1 MSDASRK
8 LILARRARFVAAAMV
23 GAGLGASEAC
33 TPQPCLE
40 PPISTATS
48 SSSAPQMCLSP
59 IPSVTPAPPDAG
71 ALDAGPPPAVC
82 LTRLR

>member
-40 PPISTATS
+40 PPIYTG
-48 SSSAPQMCLSP
+48 SASPAPCLS
-59 IPSVTPAPPDAG
+59 VAPAPPDAG
-71 ALDAGPPPAVC
+71 ALDAGAPPAVC
-82 LTRLR
+82 LTKLR